1 MISTQTLAE
10 KNENLELL
18 HDRKGSFI
26 QYLVFTLVV
35 LTILIFAALTP
46 TITTIVKVRNEIA
59 RKKELNKMLED
70 KIQQMDLL
78 DSQYIA
84 NQTTFDDMQLVFPA
98 GENYSLLLADINRS
112 VLNNGFTLNSIAF
125 ADANSKKRF
134 TVLSPK
140 SITLQITG
148 DPSRI
153 FILLDELQDYPQ
165 ALEVTGYSQSIPTV
179 GTTKSTDEDGIV
191 SGPLDQTTKAS
202 FTIDLRFF
210 SPNRTNF
217 YE

>member
-18 HDRKGSFI
+18 HDKKGAFI
-26 QYLVFTLVV
+26 QYIVFTLIV

-46 TITTIVKVRNEIA
+46 TITTIVKVRSEIA
-59 RKKELNKMLED
+59 QKKTLNKALED

-84 NQTTFDDMQLVFPA
+84 NQRTFEDIQLIFPA

-112 VLNNGFTLNSIAF
+112 VLNNGFTLNSITF
-125 ADANSKKRF
+125 ADANSQKRF
-134 TVLSPK
+134 SVLSP
-140 SITLQITG
+140 SSVTLQISG
-148 DPSRI
+148 DSARI
-153 FILLDELQDYPQ
+153 FRLLDELQDYPQ
-165 ALEVTGYSQSIPTV
+165 ALEVTGYSQSIPV
-179 GTTKSTDEDGIV
+179 GNTAESTNENR
-191 SGPLDQTTKAS
+191 SESDQTTNVS